1 MLDPLDVEVEFHIP
15 RSSQKKQRALGAF
28 APYFRVGRRVYYRRA
43 TFERWIAEQEATS
56 TEAVD
61 ASDIAATGAGS
72 AARDIRAQDPLP
84 ARVVLTA
91 RPPPPRVTRQ
101 DKRRRSRIERCE
113 SRGSYACPSRFGSDL
128 EDHV

>member
-61 ASDIAATGAGS
+61 ASDIAATNGLEQA
-72 AARDIRAQDPLP
+72 L
-84 ARVVLTA
+84 
-91 RPPPPRVTRQ
+91 
-101 DKRRRSRIERCE
+101 RRRVRVFANAAPPLTSQQALLR
-113 SRGSYACPSRFGSDL
+113 SLFNKAGGGDGS
-128 EDHV
+128 